1 VKIYGQ
7 FTEQF
12 LESQP
17 GSGAS
22 FSVTVGFLNV
32 ATRSLKKVTGRIF
45 KISNCFKRSKK
56 TWHFIILAIKKKKLK
71 TPITYME
78 ITDLTV

>member
-1 VKIYGQ
+1 VKVHRQ
-7 FTEQF
+7 FNEQF

-22 FSVTVGFLNV
+22 FSVTGGFLNV
-32 ATRSLKKVTGRIF
+32 ATRSLKRVTGRII

-56 TWHFIILAIKKKKLK
+56 TWHLIILAIKTKKLK
-71 TPITYME
+71 TTITYME